1 MWSSRASVVNA
12 LTHLFKGLYNGE
24 VMIALATQTPHDTG
38 FQVIWQKQGAPK
50 IMQNEEEFKGF
61 KEAQEG
67 TIDKNILIYSKDDV
81 DCLLM

>member
-1 MWSSRASVVNA
+1 MTRLLLVLPLVLLLPLLLADASNY
-12 LTHLFKGLYNGE
+12 LT
-24 VMIALATQTPHDTG
+24 T
-38 FQVIWQKQGAPK
+38 KQGAPK

>member
-1 MWSSRASVVNA
+1 MTRLLLVLPLVLLVLLPLLLADASNY
-12 LTHLFKGLYNGE
+12 LT
-24 VMIALATQTPHDTG
+24 T
-38 FQVIWQKQGAPK
+38 KQGAPK

>member
-1 MWSSRASVVNA
+1 
-12 LTHLFKGLYNGE
+12 
-24 VMIALATQTPHDTG
+24 MIALATLKPRMTRV

-81 DCLLM
+81 DC